1 MTTPITM
8 ENTVTDMQSEHI
20 DTLKREIEIK
30 ERMILSLTSDVNIVG
45 HILSELIEQQD
56 VGFTEVNNILD
67 DMTHERGFIID
78 VLTKHNIISEHWF
91 IRDYEVTISVPVSLT
106 MTVEATSADAA
117 EEDALARLDWG
128 RITDY
133 DLDYSVYYDA
143 EIMEVREV

>member
-8 ENTVTDMQSEHI
+8 EDTVTDMQSEHV
-20 DTLKREIEIK
+20 DTLKREIETKDRLISNK
-30 ERMILSLTSDVNIVG
+30 NDEINILA
-45 HILSELIEQQD
+45 HILSEVIDSNDISPSHISEIMDEMTADRSTIIE
-56 VGFTEVNNILD
+56 ILD
-67 DMTHERGFIID
+67 GYN
-78 VLTKHNIISEHWF
+78 VVANHWF
-91 IRDYEVTISVPVSLT
+91 VRDYEVTISVPVSLT
-106 MTVEATSADAA
+106 MTVEAISQDAA